1 MCSFREMGD
10 EWCDDD
16 DDDYGDDDDDDD
28 DETGMVL
35 MILNIFYSLCF
46 TG

>member
-1 MCSFREMGD
+1 MCSFREKGD

-16 DDDYGDDDDDDD
+16 DDDDYGDGDD
-28 DETGMVL
+28 DETGMLL
-35 MILNIFYSLCF
+35 MLLNIFYSLCF

>member
-1 MCSFREMGD
+1 MCSFREKGD

-16 DDDYGDDDDDDD
+16 DDDDYGDGDD

-35 MILNIFYSLCF
+35 MLLNIFYSLCF

>member
-1 MCSFREMGD
+1 MCSFREKGD

-16 DDDYGDDDDDDD
+16 DDDDYGDGDD